1 MAKGGPRRSRKG
13 AKGGRQP
20 TSARDN
26 GPKTSIVPW
35 NQAMRLTDS
44 CKLPTLTESV
54 FKTIQTYAVT
64 DFLISSTVADVTAN
78 YNAALAQFTDNLSA
92 LTALFDQYRIDVIEV
107 FIKPGS
113 GDVIDLTSGQT
124 APQLF
129 TVLDFDDNN
138 YLASKNAAAGYST
151 CIESEVNDAQRRCF
165 KPRIAY
171 AAYGSSA
178 FTSYANQ
185 QAGWI
190 DCASTQ
196 VVHYGV
202 KTIVPQSDISTT
214 WSLTARAHISF
225 RSTH

>member
-20 TSARDN
+20 TSARDI

-44 CKLPTLTESV
+44 LKLPTLTETV
-54 FKTIQTYAVT
+54 FRTIQTYAVT
-64 DFLISSTVADVTAN
+64 NFLTSSAIADVTAN
-78 YNAALAQFTDNLSA
+78 YTASLAQFNDNLSA
-92 LTALFDQYRIDVIEV
+92 FTALFDQYRIDMIEV
-107 FIKPGS
+107 FLKPGS
-113 GDVIDLTSGQT
+113 SQIIEVTSASP

-129 TVLDFDDNN
+129 TVLDFDDGNF
-138 YLASKNAAAGYST
+138 LASKNAAAGYST

-196 VVHYGV
+196 VAHYGV
-202 KTIVPQSDISTT
+202 KTIVPQSTLLST
-214 WSLTARAHISF
+214 WNLTARAHISF